1 MRGILGSVGDK
12 KQTRLG
18 QAQTVFIPR
27 SPAHDREV
35 GTIPALSRLDE
46 FRNGSAVAHRDE
58 TAFPPEV
65 VNAEI
70 AVLGVSILNR
80 LDLGPKLLFNFLRGA
95 RIRHFD
101 QEADIAS
108 ANRQVGVVSFGFEP
122 RPRTRSPVVEQLGSK
137 PTYDQNLNQ
146 RYHCGPD
153 HRLRRHGA
161 PPAVRPTSLPR
172 HCSSFHPPSKNSR
185 PKPTSDAERPSLSI
199 TLEK

>member
-1 MRGILGSVGDK
+1 MRGILGGVGDK

-18 QAQTVFIPR
+18 QAQTVFISR
-27 SPAHDREV
+27 SPAHEREV
-35 GTIPALSRLDE
+35 VTVPDLSRLAE
-46 FRNGSAVAHRDE
+46 FRKGCAVAHRDG

-65 VNAEI
+65 VNAAI

-122 RPRTRSPVVEQLGSK
+122 RPRTRSPVVEQFGSDR
-137 PTYDQNLNQ
+137 TYDQNLNP
-146 RYHCGPD
+146 RYHSRLD

-161 PPAVRPTSLPR
+161 APAERATSLR
-172 HCSSFHPPSKNSR
+172 RNCSSFHPPSKNSR